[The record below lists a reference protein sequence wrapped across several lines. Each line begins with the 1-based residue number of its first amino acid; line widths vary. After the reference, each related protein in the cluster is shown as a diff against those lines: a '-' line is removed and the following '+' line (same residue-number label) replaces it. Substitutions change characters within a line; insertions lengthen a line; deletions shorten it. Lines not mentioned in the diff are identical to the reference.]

1 MTRRTSPD
9 TEAAF
14 LLMLAVYSIRALK
27 VQGDGLIVKYFAQTN
42 TAP

>member
-9 TEAAF
+9 TGAAF
-14 LLMLAVYSIRALK
+14 LLMLALYSIRAWK
-27 VQGDGLIVKYFAQTN
+27 IQGDGLIVKYFARTN